1 LPWADVHRRF
11 QRRNADRRSFSRR
24 GKKTNH
30 LGTSAE
36 FWLGLQSDYD
46 LEKAQ
51 EEFAE
56 RIEREV
62 QPRERAA

>member
-1 LPWADVHRRF
+1 MYEIVNCARAITSEAALRLAR
-11 QRRNADRRSFSRR
+11 
-24 GKKTNH
+24 H
-30 LGTSAE
+30 LGTSPE

-51 EEFAE
+51 QEFEE

-62 QPRERAA
+62 QPRGRAA